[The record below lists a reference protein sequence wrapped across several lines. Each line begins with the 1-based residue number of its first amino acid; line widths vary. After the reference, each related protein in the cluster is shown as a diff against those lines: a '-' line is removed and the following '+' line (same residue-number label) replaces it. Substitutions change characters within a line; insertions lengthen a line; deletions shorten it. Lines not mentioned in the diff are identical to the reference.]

1 MHRTWK
7 VHLLL
12 IALGGL
18 MAVLALAIP
27 VQGATLSGAWAPF
40 TRCPVAQPAMV
51 TAPASGFGTA
61 CVASDSPSGTFRIGK
76 TSVTTGET
84 NLQFGVSGQDPAD
97 PTHGLVVP
105 VPNRGSLVAAPA
117 KVPGGLLGLI
127 CPSGNDLVANLCN
140 SIGDSTPN
148 KVMASVELAG
158 EPSEFSANGA
168 LVTGVPIVRLPVK
181 VHLQNPLL
189 GKSCY
194 IGSDSNPI
202 VLRPETITRGT
213 ISSAPF
219 GGGFIGFI
227 LNVAGSTL
235 GDDSFAVPK
244 ATGCG
249 GALSLLINPLVNAK
263 QMLPSPAGQN
273 AVVLDDAMASTALT
287 QKGGQV
293 LHDAWHAFCVADC

>member
-1 MHRTWK
+1 MHRTRK

-12 IALGGL
+12 TALGGL
-18 MAVLALAIP
+18 MAALALAIP
-27 VQGATLSGAWAPF
+27 AQGATLSGAWAPF
-40 TRCPVAQPAMV
+40 TRCPVDQPAML

-61 CVASDSPSGTFRIGK
+61 CVASDSPSGTFKIGK

-97 PTHGLVVP
+97 PSHGLIVP

-117 KVPGGLLGLI
+117 KVPGGLLGLM
-127 CPSGNDLVANLCN
+127 CPSGNTLIAKLCN

-158 EPSEFSANGA
+158 EPSEFNASGA
-168 LVTGVPIVRLPVK
+168 LVTGTPVARLPVK

-189 GKSCY
+189 GPNCY
-194 IGSDSNPI
+194 IGSDANPI
-202 VLRPETITRGT
+202 VLRPETTVVGHA
-213 ISSAPF
+213 SGAPF
-219 GGGFIGFI
+219 GGGFSGFI
-227 LNVAGSTL
+227 LTVAGSTL

-244 ATGCG
+244 ASGCG
-249 GALSLLINPLVNAK
+249 GALALLINPLVNAK
-263 QMLPSPAGQN
+263 EKLPSPAGQN
-273 AVVLDDAMASTALT
+273 AVVLDNATASTALT
-287 QKGGQV
+287 QQGGQV

>member
-18 MAVLALAIP
+18 MAALALALP
-27 VQGATLSGAWAPF
+27 AQGATLSGAWAPF
-40 TRCPVAQPAMV
+40 TRCPVDQPAMV

-148 KVMASVELAG
+148 KVVASVELAG
-158 EPSEFSANGA
+158 EPSEFNASGA
-168 LVTGVPIVRLPVK
+168 LSTGIPVVRLPVK

-189 GKSCY
+189 GAKCY
-194 IGSDSNPI
+194 IGSDANPI
-202 VLRPETITRGT
+202 VLRPETTAVGHA
-213 ISSAPF
+213 SGAPF
-219 GGGFIGFI
+219 GGGFSGFI
-227 LNVAGSTL
+227 LTVAGGTL
-235 GDDSFAVPK
+235 GDASFAVPK
-244 ATGCG
+244 ASGCG

-263 QMLPSPAGQN
+263 EKLPSPSGQN
-273 AVVLDDAMASTALT
+273 AVVLDNATASTALT
-287 QKGGQV
+287 QRGGQI